1 MATLFQ
7 RIFTSTLSV
16 SAILLACKAFGY
28 VEKASLGALYGDAGR
43 FQMDVFLATAVL
55 VVLFYDILRYSLIPA
70 LIPAL
75 ERARLE
81 EGEHTEWRIAS
92 TFINVLVP
100 LLFLGVIAGIL
111 FPERIVVLFNRES
124 AGVAGGSAIY
134 QDRLRLSALVLRIML
149 SGGVFLIVGSIA
161 YAMLNSRRHFAA
173 AALGDLTFKAIAFL
187 PLAALLILKALGP
200 PWDERVLTSG
210 LRLLASGV
218 AAACAGLFLVQLVPL
233 RDQLRLYRLSV
244 DLRDPAVRGVVGSAA
259 LPFVYACFFWG
270 ARRVFD
276 IYFGFWFVEQTGSYG
291 YYSGLEFSY
300 RLCEFPFRIVIE
312 PLGYVVFPFLT
323 ALAVAGKRDELSV
336 AVMTA
341 IRAVILLL
349 VPAAVALF
357 LLRGP
362 VVAALF
368 RFGAFGPEMQRL
380 ATLPL
385 GFYALGMVGFGVELI
400 LARVYFSMGEA
411 KWPALLEIAAFL
423 VYLLTVLM
431 LRHSGLQHGCIA
443 LGFALAR
450 TAKALALFFGLATK
464 LGTLRLRENVRV
476 LTKIAVSGL
485 FMGIVIRFS
494 AGFLEQYLHM
504 SSKVHQL
511 VLVAAPALA
520 GSLVYVVFILVLRV
534 REVLDLVAMARER
547 RADRVSLT

>member
-1 MATLFQ
+1 MSSTLFK

-43 FQMDVFLATAVL
+43 FQMDVFLAMAVL

-75 ERARLE
+75 ERAHLQE
-81 EGEHTEWRIAS
+81 ADGADWRIAS

-100 LLFLGVIAGIL
+100 LLFLVVIAGML
-111 FPERIVVLFNRES
+111 FPEQIVGFFVRES
-124 AGVAGGSAIY
+124 AVARDGTVAY
-134 QDRLRLSALVLRIML
+134 EDRLRLSALVLRIML

-161 YAMLNSRRHFAA
+161 YAMLNSRRRFAA
-173 AALGDLTFKAIAFL
+173 AAFGDLTFKLVAFI
-187 PLAALLILKALGP
+187 PLAALLIMKALGP
-200 PWDERVLTSG
+200 PWDERVMSSG
-210 LRLLASGV
+210 LWMLASGV
-218 AAACAGLFLVQLVPL
+218 AVACAGLFLVQLVPL
-233 RDQLRLYRLSV
+233 RRHLRLYRLAV
-244 DLRDPAVRGVVGSAA
+244 DFKDPVVRGVVGSAA

-270 ARRVFD
+270 ARRVSD

-323 ALAVAGKRDELSV
+323 ALAVAGKREELTAV
-336 AVMTA
+336 VMTA
-341 IRAVILLL
+341 IRAVVLLL

-357 LLRGP
+357 LLRVP

-400 LARVYFSMGEA
+400 LARVYFSLGDA
-411 KWPALLEIAAFL
+411 KWPALLEIAAFA
-423 VYLLTVLM
+423 VYLLTVFA
-431 LRHSGLQHGCIA
+431 LRHSALQHGCIA

-450 TAKALALFFGLATK
+450 TSKALALFLGLGKK
-464 LGTLRLRENVRV
+464 LGTLQLGENALV
-476 LTKIAVSGL
+476 LTKIAVSAL
-485 FMGIVIRFS
+485 FMAGAIHYS
-494 AGFLEQYLHM
+494 AGFLERYLEM
-504 SSKVHQL
+504 SGKVDQL
-511 VLVAAPALA
+511 LLVALPGLA
-520 GSLVYVVFILVLRV
+520 GVVVYLTVILALRV
-534 REVLDLVAMARER
+534 REVAQLAAMARGR
-547 RADRVSLT
+547 RAAL